1 MRKSLVFTAFTTLI
15 LVLMVACSNEDDSQ
29 QDGLTLPASES
40 STATIPN
47 SSDLSKS
54 KLDLSKQQSSS
65 LTTEDSKK
73 TDLPSNKI
81 NDSEFDNRPQGG
93 ILKRLWSDPPT
104 LDPHLTSDT
113 TSSGIVVEIFSGLV
127 TMNADLQLI
136 PDLAESWEINEDG
149 TIYIFHLREN
159 AKFHDGSQVTAHDF
173 KWSIERAA
181 NPKTAS
187 PVAGTY
193 LKDIIG
199 ASEVLDGN
207 SVEISGV
214 TVIDD
219 HTLEIKID
227 APKAYFLAKLTY
239 PTAYFVNQ
247 ETVETGGRGWFLDNP
262 NGTGPFKLKE
272 YRIGERLV
280 LERNDL
286 FYRGPANI
294 EFIENNLA
302 GGQSMQMYEKDE
314 IHITGVGVSDLDRIL
329 DPNNPLNRDL
339 VVAPPSFSVSYIG
352 FNTNVPPFDDQ
363 KFRQALNHS
372 INKELIAS
380 QVLSNLVVPAYG
392 ILPPGFPG
400 YDEELEGLTFDPQ
413 KARKLL
419 SESKYSGFL
428 SNIPSDEPHYE
439 LAQELLS
446 ASQSSSGD
454 QLPRIIISVPGTGG
468 SVGLDLEVVVDMW
481 ERELGVIV
489 DFQQV
494 EWATFLKD
502 LDKQTF
508 QSFAGLGWEADYPDP
523 QDFLDVLFHSDS
535 DINHGAY
542 SNPDAD
548 EILEK
553 ARTLK
558 DPIERFQLYR
568 QAEKLIV
575 EDAAWVP
582 MWYTGERYVLIKP
595 NVNGYKL
602 TPMIIP
608 KLKEV
613 YFSNN

>member
-1 MRKSLVFTAFTTLI
+1 
-15 LVLMVACSNEDDSQ
+15 
-29 QDGLTLPASES
+29 
-40 STATIPN
+40 
-47 SSDLSKS
+47 
-54 KLDLSKQQSSS
+54 
-65 LTTEDSKK
+65 
-73 TDLPSNKI
+73 
-81 NDSEFDNRPQGG
+81 
-93 ILKRLWSDPPT
+93 
-104 LDPHLTSDT
+104 
-113 TSSGIVVEIFSGLV
+113 
-127 TMNADLQLI
+127 MNTDLQLI

-159 AKFHDGSQVTAHDF
+159 AKFHDGSPVTAHDF

-199 ASEVLDGN
+199 ASDVLDGN

-239 PTAYFVNQ
+239 PTAYFVHQ
-247 ETVETGGRGWFLDNP
+247 ETVETGGRGWFLENP

-286 FYRGPANI
+286 FYRDPPNI

-329 DPNNPLNRDL
+329 DPSNPLNRDL

-352 FNTNVPPFDDQ
+352 FNTNMPPFDDQ
-363 KFRQALNHS
+363 KFRQALNHAT
-372 INKELIAS
+372 NKELIAS

-400 YDEELEGLTFDPQ
+400 HNEDLDGLRFDPE

-419 SESKYSGFL
+419 SESKYAGFL
-428 SNIPSDEPHYE
+428 ANIPSDEPHYQ

-446 ASQSSSGD
+446 ASQSSLSD

-481 ERELGVIV
+481 ERELGVVV

-542 SNPDAD
+542 SNPAAD
-548 EILEK
+548 KILEE

-558 DPIERFQLYR
+558 DPLERYRLYS
-568 QAEKLIV
+568 QAERLIV

-595 NVNGYKL
+595 NVKGYRL

>member
-1 MRKSLVFTAFTTLI
+1 M
-15 LVLMVACSNEDDSQ
+15 SN
-29 QDGLTLPASES
+29 
-40 STATIPN
+40 
-47 SSDLSKS
+47 
-54 KLDLSKQQSSS
+54 
-65 LTTEDSKK
+65 
-73 TDLPSNKI
+73 
-81 NDSEFDNRPQGG
+81 F
-93 ILKRLWSDPPT
+93 
-104 LDPHLTSDT
+104 
-113 TSSGIVVEIFSGLV
+113 
-127 TMNADLQLI
+127 
-136 PDLAESWEINEDG
+136 
-149 TIYIFHLREN
+149 
-159 AKFHDGSQVTAHDF
+159 
-173 KWSIERAA
+173 
-181 NPKTAS
+181 
-187 PVAGTY
+187 
-193 LKDIIG
+193 
-199 ASEVLDGN
+199 
-207 SVEISGV
+207 
-214 TVIDD
+214 
-219 HTLEIKID
+219 
-227 APKAYFLAKLTY
+227 
-239 PTAYFVNQ
+239 
-247 ETVETGGRGWFLDNP
+247 
-262 NGTGPFKLKE
+262 
-272 YRIGERLV
+272 
-280 LERNDL
+280 
-286 FYRGPANI
+286 
-294 EFIENNLA
+294 
-302 GGQSMQMYEKDE
+302 
-314 IHITGVGVSDLDRIL
+314 
-329 DPNNPLNRDL
+329 
-339 VVAPPSFSVSYIG
+339 
-352 FNTNVPPFDDQ
+352 
-363 KFRQALNHS
+363 
-372 INKELIAS
+372 
-380 QVLSNLVVPAYG
+380 
-392 ILPPGFPG
+392 
-400 YDEELEGLTFDPQ
+400 
-413 KARKLL
+413 
-419 SESKYSGFL
+419 
-428 SNIPSDEPHYE
+428 PSDEPHYE

>member
-1 MRKSLVFTAFTTLI
+1 MRKP
-15 LVLMVACSNEDDSQ
+15 LVLVLLTTFIVVLMFACSNEDDVQPEDSI
-29 QDGLTLPASES
+29 LS
-40 STATIPN
+40 
-47 SSDLSKS
+47 SSDPSEQTNSNLTDMSNAKS
-54 KLDLSKQQSSS
+54 DLKNKSSS
-65 LTTEDSKK
+65 QAVAVESKK
-73 TDLPSNKI
+73 
-81 NDSEFDNRPQGG
+81 SEPVPQQVRGDKSVTKPQGG

-127 TMNADLQLI
+127 TLNADLQLI
-136 PDLAESWEINEDG
+136 PDLAESWEINDDG
-149 TIYIFHLREN
+149 TVYIFHLREN
-159 AKFHDGSQVTAHDF
+159 AKFHDGSPVSAHDF

-181 NPKTAS
+181 NPLTAS
-187 PVAGTY
+187 PVASTY

-199 ASEVLDGN
+199 ASDALEGN
-207 SVEISGV
+207 SVDITGV

-219 HTLEIKID
+219 HTLEIQID

-239 PTAYFVNQ
+239 PTAYFVHRN
-247 ETVETGGRGWFLDNP
+247 TVENGGRGWFLENP

-286 FYRGPANI
+286 FYRGPANVQYI
-294 EFIENNLA
+294 EHNLA
-302 GGQSMQMYEKDE
+302 GGQAMQMYEKGE

-329 DPNNPLNRDL
+329 DPANALNKDL

-352 FNTNVPPFDDQ
+352 FNTNKPPFDDA
-363 KFRQALNHS
+363 KFRQALNHA

-392 ILPPGFPG
+392 ILPPGYPG
-400 YDEELEGLTFDPQ
+400 FNPDLKGLRFDPE
-413 KARKLL
+413 KARQLL
-419 SESKYSGFL
+419 SESKYAGFL
-428 SNIPSDEPHYE
+428 ANIPSDEPHYE

-446 ASQSSSGD
+446 LSLNLAID

-481 ERELGVIV
+481 ERELGVMV

-494 EWATFLKD
+494 EWATFLRD
-502 LDKQTF
+502 LDRQTF

-535 DINHGAY
+535 DLNHGAY
-542 SNPDAD
+542 SNPEAD
-548 EILEK
+548 KILEK
-553 ARTLK
+553 ARILM
-558 DPIERFQLYR
+558 DPEERYLLYND
-568 QAEKLIV
+568 AERLIV

-595 NVNGYKL
+595 NVKNYKL

-613 YFSNN
+613 YFSNK